1 MFCNHVIVYLFHYTV
16 NNLRCTISSLYGEIP
31 LQQEQ
36 LWAHSRLSIKATET
50 QLITGEEKK
59 CDLKEQVD
67 YWSSY
72 IWDLTFK
79 CIVYLVS
86 K

>member
-1 MFCNHVIVYLFHYTV
+1 MFCNHVIVYLFHHTV
-16 NNLRCTISSLYGEIP
+16 NNLRCTILPLCGESP
-31 LQQEQ
+31 LQQKQ
-36 LWAHSRLSIKATET
+36 LWAHSSLSVNETET
-50 QLITGEEKK
+50 QLLTGEEKK
-59 CDLKEQVD
+59 CDLKEQVE

>member
-1 MFCNHVIVYLFHYTV
+1 MFCNHVIVYLFHYTM
-16 NNLRCTISSLYGEIP
+16 NNLRCTILSLYGEIP
-31 LQQEQ
+31 LQQER
-36 LWAHSRLSIKATET
+36 LWAHSRLSINATET

-59 CDLKEQVD
+59 WDLKEQVD
-67 YWSSY
+67 YWSAY
-72 IWDLTFK
+72 IWDLTFN